1 MSQCVAL
8 QTRLASVLQALIH
21 TVAAEVCKLLQ
32 ERSESVLNLQ
42 LSQERSEE
50 QELREALQTETEQNM
65 KQFVSFMEVLGNE
78 ALGKIIKLVDEN
90 KFLLDLEC
98 KTFSGKRAKRPGS
111 ILNILSA
118 GGPEEEHSYDGRGRN
133 SEARVSHEAADTVES
148 QRPESPLTLAVTV
161 TDELGNIDLKSVIS
175 DHLDMASEDVRTR
188 AEVVE
193 GQQEAQLERGFVQQ
207 LPSNRFLFRRV
218 TVWSACTCSS
228 EAWTLCSHPWWGR
241 QSMEDT
247 ALKQPTMVSRLPKFG
262 SRATPASGPLTNGST
277 HNVSSGWAKG
287 VPVGKQ
293 NGIIKVPAPFP
304 KKGREDCGE
313 NVPDSGE
320 EAQVVLRS
328 QQQPRSAVTVRQIRK
343 PSAAPVGKTQRSV
356 PTVPGTVARTI
367 TQPIKT
373 NPRTTAPKQPS
384 LIQPLSSKVG
394 GNVFAASHGSSSS
407 PQGSLQSSLSHSSDS
422 LKSLSVENVVRS
434 QSFSYLKRPVAATN
448 PPLTRSFSFNRAT
461 ELVKELPRPL
471 AQSPVARSPVTQ
483 ASMVFDRVAKPTIAT
498 CTISSIPHS
507 TLKKSL
513 LPNCTDG
520 KPSSLSYKLTRPS
533 LIKQPRPVL
542 PVKVQGKMEFRER
555 DGDYRE
561 KATPISEPSSNT
573 HSAGTTP
580 EEPFSTKVVNDS
592 RGQSLEILED
602 MSLSSTSSLERNDV
616 SEEYID
622 DFDDLGNGGGI
633 LLMSVHEGK
642 HDLIGLCGGQC
653 QEGLHSF
660 MSETVD
666 WAEIGLTGRSEVAD
680 ASRRCGTRAL
690 SAERDL
696 PHGSSLELSPS
707 DSSGGTY
714 MWDEEVLEPIGRAT
728 QLCGS
733 FDSNLNSMDILN
745 NLDNLDSCDLEEDDL
760 MLDVDLPEDVS
771 LHSDV
776 DVAAHY
782 DHAESNYW
790 PWRKCRGKAEQ
801 LHYQERDGVLQTFD
815 NGPPL
820 GSSRRGSES
829 SLDELMLKHMAQD
842 CSSVKEQLVH
852 LKTLLQLE
860 EDGSVDEAEQ
870 LESSPSSEEPSYQQ
884 VDELLKEVQK
894 LREELRGRDVL
905 ISKLTQQ
912 LSVPAEVT
920 RCLCQQGE
928 LQRSEQQDKCTQT
941 PWRAQ
946 NVSTRLMIRPHVP
959 QGPASLCSWN
969 TQSRNDPFYS
979 VSVSC

>member
-1 MSQCVAL
+1 
-8 QTRLASVLQALIH
+8 
-21 TVAAEVCKLLQ
+21 
-32 ERSESVLNLQ
+32 
-42 LSQERSEE
+42 
-50 QELREALQTETEQNM
+50 
-65 KQFVSFMEVLGNE
+65 
-78 ALGKIIKLVDEN
+78 
-90 KFLLDLEC
+90 
-98 KTFSGKRAKRPGS
+98 
-111 ILNILSA
+111 
-118 GGPEEEHSYDGRGRN
+118 
-133 SEARVSHEAADTVES
+133 
-148 QRPESPLTLAVTV
+148 
-161 TDELGNIDLKSVIS
+161 
-175 DHLDMASEDVRTR
+175 
-188 AEVVE
+188 
-193 GQQEAQLERGFVQQ
+193 
-207 LPSNRFLFRRV
+207 
-218 TVWSACTCSS
+218 
-228 EAWTLCSHPWWGR
+228 
-241 QSMEDT
+241 MEDT

-262 SRATPASGPLTNGST
+262 SRATPAAGPLTNGST

-287 VPVGKQ
+287 VSVGKQ

-304 KKGREDCGE
+304 MKGRKGREDCGE

-343 PSAAPVGKTQRSV
+343 PSAAPVGKTQRSI
-356 PTVPGTVARTI
+356 PAVPGTIARTI
-367 TQPIKT
+367 NQPIKT

-384 LIQPLSSKVG
+384 PIQPLYSKVG
-394 GNVFAASHGSSSS
+394 GNVVAASHGSSSS

-483 ASMVFDRVAKPTIAT
+483 ASMVLDRVAKPTIAT
-498 CTISSIPHS
+498 CTISSIPQS

-520 KPSSLSYKLTRPS
+520 KSSSLSYKLTRPS

-542 PVKVQGKMEFRER
+542 PVKVQGKMEFTER

-580 EEPFSTKVVNDS
+580 EEPFSAKVVNDS
-592 RGQSLEILED
+592 RGQSLEVLED

-616 SEEYID
+616 SEEYMD

-642 HDLIGLCGGQC
+642 NDRIGLCGGHR

-666 WAEIGLTGRSEVAD
+666 WAEMGLTGRSEVAD

-745 NLDNLDSCDLEEDDL
+745 NLDNLDSCDLEDDDL

-790 PWRKCRGKAEQ
+790 PWRKCRGKVEQ
-801 LHYQERDGVLQTFD
+801 LHYEERDGVLQTFD

-820 GSSRRGSES
+820 GSSRRGSGS

-842 CSSVKEQLVH
+842 CSSVKEQLFH

-912 LSVPAEVT
+912 LAAPAEVT

-928 LQRSEQQDKCTQT
+928 LQRLEQQDKSTQT
-941 PWRAQ
+941 AWRSQ
-946 NVSTRLMIRPHVP
+946 NDIPPPPPPLSPRRMQQGTGRVCVPLHHKRRVEELVHYFTDTACLRYYSLPSPQPATTTSWQDHHTQPSQRPSVTVWIP
-959 QGPASLCSWN
+959 SLV
-969 TQSRNDPFYS
+969 TVQ
-979 VSVSC
+979 